1 MLNFVEDSAALLE
14 AHEDRDVLDLL
25 WCNKKFENSLEL
37 SYFSANKAFDFKI
50 FKFEAI
56 VSQATKGSTKMTLY
70 KLEKQTIKHM
80 PCDVKSLMDIVREF
94 KLNKSTTSSQLFFL
108 THASCENPE
117 GISQVMLKVNLKV
130 LGGEGKT
137 SRIMLEI
144 SDQSEIFKLSRQK
157 L

>member
-1 MLNFVEDSAALLE
+1 
-14 AHEDRDVLDLL
+14 
-25 WCNKKFENSLEL
+25 
-37 SYFSANKAFDFKI
+37 
-50 FKFEAI
+50 
-56 VSQATKGSTKMTLY
+56 MTLY
-70 KLEKQTIKHM
+70 KLEKQTAKHM

-108 THASCENPE
+108 THASCANPE
-117 GISQVMLKVNLKV
+117 GISEVMLKVNLKV